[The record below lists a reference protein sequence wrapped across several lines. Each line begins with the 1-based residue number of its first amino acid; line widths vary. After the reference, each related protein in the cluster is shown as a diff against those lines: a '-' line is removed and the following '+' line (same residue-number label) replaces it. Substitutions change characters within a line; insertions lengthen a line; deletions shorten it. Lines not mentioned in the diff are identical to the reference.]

1 MAFLSWLWTGDR
13 IWKDD
18 VIRRADLLYPHQA
31 KLKGSE
37 RLSLRVKLIALP
49 QKEVLVRL
57 AGYDWVPETKL
68 KRSLRESWQRGRA
81 WRSQKNE
88 EKKKKSAGYLASCH
102 TESVR
107 LQRWQCNSSV
117 CDWPAGTEEVS
128 GVVLGYCI
136 YEKLPWKISNWC
148 CNCNFWGFKWISWEG
163 ELRYLERAGFRCVSL
178 YKPFAVWDK
187 NCTSSLGKKNCF
199 WLSCWRIVIKMFIAE
214 ILSGMTRRAR
224 APLVYKETAWIL
236 FNYCFLK

>member
-18 VIRRADLLYPHQA
+18 VIGRADLLYPHQA
-31 KLKGSE
+31 TLKGSE
-37 RLSLRVKLIALP
+37 RLSLSVKQIALP

-81 WRSQKNE
+81 WRSR
-88 EKKKKSAGYLASCH
+88 KKRRGKKEVCWLASCH

-107 LQRWQCNSSV
+107 LQPWQCNSSV

-148 CNCNFWGFKWISWEG
+148 CNCNFWGFKWVSWGG
-163 ELRYLERAGFRCVSL
+163 ELRYLERAGFRCVNVC
-178 YKPFAVWDK
+178 KPFAVWDE

-224 APLVYKETAWIL
+224 APLAYKETAWIL